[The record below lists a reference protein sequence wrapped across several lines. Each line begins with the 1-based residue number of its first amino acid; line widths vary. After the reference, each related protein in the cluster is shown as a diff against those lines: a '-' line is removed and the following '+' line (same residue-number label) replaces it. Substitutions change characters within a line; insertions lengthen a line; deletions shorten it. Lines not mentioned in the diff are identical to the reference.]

1 MSSEFEAGSAIALAI
16 AGMAVVT
23 YLTRI
28 GGVVVM
34 GFVPITR
41 RVESFLRHLACSVMV
56 SIIAVGAA
64 RGDPAAWIAL
74 VAALAFM
81 VLTRSSPLA
90 MLGGMAVAA
99 GTRALT
105 GT

>member
-1 MSSEFEAGSAIALAI
+1 MSSDIESAGAIALAI
-16 AGMAVVT
+16 AGMAVAT

-56 SIIAVGAA
+56 SIVAVGAA

-74 VAALAFM
+74 LAAVAFM
-81 VLTRSSPLA
+81 AFTRSSPLA
-90 MLGGMAVAA
+90 MLGGMAVAT